1 MVGYWGCGHCA
12 MSSSTVSKLP
22 DDEVALSAG
31 SIPDSP
37 TPANSVSETPS
48 AVVSTSPS
56 WNGSVGRMFGIP
68 TAGPLGLG
76 ESTGHGSARA
86 IPCMPTLIATTSSSE
101 RKAFAIYHPTSISDP
116 MCALGRPGPALGSS
130 ARPLRQ
136 AQEEQPVYQ
145 IRNGRITNV

>member
-1 MVGYWGCGHCA
+1 GAAALTAAWMLVYCACGHWA
-12 MSSSTVSKLP
+12 RSSSTVSKLP

-48 AVVSTSPS
+48 AVVTSPS

-76 ESTGHGSARA
+76 ESSGHGSASA
-86 IPCMPTLIATTSSSE
+86 IPCMPTLVATMSSRE
-101 RKAFAIYHPTSISDP
+101 TKAFAIDHPHVDFRRHR
-116 MCALGRPGPALGSS
+116 C
-130 ARPLRQ
+130 
-136 AQEEQPVYQ
+136 V
-145 IRNGRITNV
+145 